1 MRPWPRSGYLQWI
14 MQPHATTQVLGYLA
28 ESNRRATIVFPND
41 SMNIVK
47 TVCPKCEAPLEFP
60 ADFDNVVCSG
70 CGATHQV
77 RDHNGSI
84 SLRVVRSGPIDW
96 EDRAHARDAASS
108 VESPDSIDDAS
119 LTELDELIAEIESD
133 IEAVRAREQSG
144 PLQLGC
150 AAFGVFGLVLTVLV
164 VFMLIGRSLVG
175 GWVFYA
181 ALALVTLLGVAR
193 VRAKLKDQISASELR
208 ADRLRLEETLA
219 ELQRDRSRLTR

>member
-1 MRPWPRSGYLQWI
+1 
-14 MQPHATTQVLGYLA
+14 
-28 ESNRRATIVFPND
+28 
-41 SMNIVK
+41 MNIVK
-47 TVCPKCEAPLEFP
+47 TICPECSASLEFP
-60 ADFDNVVCSG
+60 SDFENVVCSG

-96 EDRAHARDAASS
+96 EDRGHTRDAASS
-108 VESPDSIDDAS
+108 VESLGSVDDAG

-164 VFMLIGRSLVG
+164 VFMLVGRSLVG
-175 GWVFYA
+175 GWVFYL
-181 ALALVTLLGVAR
+181 ALALVTILGVAR
-193 VRAKLKDQISASELR
+193 VRAKLKDQIPSVELR

-219 ELQRDRSRLTR
+219 ELQRERSRLGRS

>member
-1 MRPWPRSGYLQWI
+1 
-14 MQPHATTQVLGYLA
+14 
-28 ESNRRATIVFPND
+28 
-41 SMNIVK
+41 MNIVK
-47 TVCPKCEAPLEFP
+47 TICPECSASLEFP

-84 SLRVVRSGPIDW
+84 SLRLIRTGPLSW
-96 EDRAHARDAASS
+96 EDQTQTQQSADN
-108 VESPDSIDDAS
+108 IDPPN

-164 VFMLIGRSLVG
+164 VFMLVGRSLVG
-175 GWVFYA
+175 GWVFYL
-181 ALALVTLLGVAR
+181 ALALVTILGVAR
-193 VRAKLKDQISASELR
+193 VRAKLKDQIPSVELR

-219 ELQRDRSRLTR
+219 ELQRERSRLGRS